1 VLTFLGH
8 AVGAATFPENPFLS
22 AILYPLGVV
31 YIILGGYQLYTE
43 NTLPPVALVL
53 SRVASLPML
62 LRVWSIAIVG
72 NVIGAALGAYL
83 LAHGQVLSPEALE
96 AGVAFTADGLE
107 TGRWAVFNRSMF
119 AGWLV
124 AGVVWLSHA
133 ARDTVSR
140 FLVVYL
146 IFYLIAAA
154 ELYHVVTAAC
164 EALFFVFLTGSHP
177 VSVLTEYWIP
187 IFLGNTI
194 GGVFLFR
201 VVNYTRAE
209 QQRFPSIRILS
220 LRELLFSW
228 RGSSEHLSEAHEAAF
243 RYFEGE

>member
-1 VLTFLGH
+1 
-8 AVGAATFPENPFLS
+8 
-22 AILYPLGVV
+22 
-31 YIILGGYQLYTE
+31 
-43 NTLPPVALVL
+43 
-53 SRVASLPML
+53 
-62 LRVWSIAIVG
+62 
-72 NVIGAALGAYL
+72 
-83 LAHGQVLSPEALE
+83 
-96 AGVAFTADGLE
+96 
-107 TGRWAVFNRSMF
+107 MF